1 MNRMIAIEGPDGA
14 GKSTLMQALGQRME
28 ERGLPVEL
36 GRQPGGTP
44 AAEAIREL
52 LLNPKIEMTA
62 LTQVYLFMASRTE
75 YLESRVR
82 PALLA
87 GRTVI
92 CDRLDLS
99 TIFYQTV
106 EMKHSL
112 IERYGIST
120 ETAKQVVAFHKKIQE
135 ISRNS
140 AEDIPLRYIIL
151 DADDEVLNARRPQSA
166 TDRFESR
173 EKGFQKDMRSFYRQ
187 YAQAHANDPD
197 VMSVRGDAPISPEE
211 LDDIIDWIIDEEA
224 VCPTKLTA

>member
-14 GKSTLMQALGQRME
+14 GKSTLMQALGSRME

-75 YLESRVR
+75 YLETRVR

>member
-14 GKSTLMQALGQRME
+14 GKSTLMQALGSRME

-52 LLNPKIEMTA
+52 LLNPKVEMTA

>member
-28 ERGLPVEL
+28 ERGLSVEL

-52 LLNPKIEMTA
+52 LLNPKVEMTA

-75 YLESRVR
+75 YLETRVR